1 MDNRTNDQAHFDPAQ
16 LHGDRPEPARRGR
29 WKLASRIAR
38 RRRWIALAAALPL
51 FQATGCFPDPI
62 GALNFELQSFFNT
75 AFIDTVSVIVQ
86 NLLRL

>member
-1 MDNRTNDQAHFDPAQ
+1 MDINGRESSNDAIQPCSAPRKRSASWRFA
-16 LHGDRPEPARRGR
+16 ARF
-29 WKLASRIAR
+29 S
-38 RRRWIALAAALPL
+38 RRRWIAGLAALPL

-75 AFIDTVSVIVQ
+75 AFIDTVAVIVQ